1 MNETAVTV
9 SLGLVILIG
18 LAGTLV
24 PWFPDILLIWGA
36 GLGYGLWIGWGPL
49 GPWLF
54 GAMTLIGL
62 AALAADV
69 VMGAAGARVG
79 GASGW
84 GLAAGMVF
92 GLIGLLVLSPLGAV
106 IGFALGVLLVEGLRR
121 RDARQG
127 LRASAGAVIGWGASF
142 VVKFLLALMM
152 AAAWGAWVAFG

>member
-1 MNETAVTV
+1 VNETAITVT
-9 SLGLVILIG
+9 LGLVILIG

-36 GLGYGLWIGWGPL
+36 GLGYGLLIGWGPL
-49 GPWLF
+49 GPWLL
-54 GAMTLIGL
+54 GAMTVLGI

-69 VMGAAGARVG
+69 VMGSAGARLG

-84 GLAAGMVF
+84 GLAAGFVCA
-92 GLIGLLVLSPLGAV
+92 LIGLLVAPPLGAV
-106 IGFALGVLLVEGLRR
+106 VGFALGVLLVESLRR

-142 VVKFLLALMM
+142 VVKFLLALAM
-152 AAAWGAWVAFG
+152 ATAWGVWVALG